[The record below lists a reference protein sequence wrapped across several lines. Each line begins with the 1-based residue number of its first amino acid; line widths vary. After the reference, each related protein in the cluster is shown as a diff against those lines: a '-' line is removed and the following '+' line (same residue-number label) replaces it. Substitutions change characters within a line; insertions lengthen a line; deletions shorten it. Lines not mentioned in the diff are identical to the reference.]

1 MTNEYG
7 VKLDRNGYAPSIAFN
22 ESGCPICGR
31 RDRPLQRHEAF
42 HGAYRDKSKRL
53 GCWLYVC
60 DICHDRIHH
69 KDAALD
75 LYVKRLMQTLA
86 TEHYGWTVEQFR
98 SEYGKNYLDAE

>member
-7 VKLDRNGYAPSIAFN
+7 VKLDRNGYAPSIAYQT
-22 ESGCPICGR
+22 GCCPLCGR

-42 HGAYRDKSKRL
+42 HGAYREKSKRL
-53 GCWLYVC
+53 GCWLYIC
-60 DICHDRIHH
+60 DICHDRVHH

-86 TEHYGWTVEQFR
+86 TEHYGWNAEQFR
-98 SEYGKNYLDAE
+98 KEYGKNYLDAE